1 MVGGPELYAAL
12 ATAQAA
18 IVGAAKDAQNPFLAK
33 KGPNN
38 TLIEGTGM
46 YVTLSSYI
54 EAARPVF
61 AANGL
66 SVITMPH
73 DGPAPDGFASFSSTL
88 AHSSGQFITRNF
100 FIPLVK
106 KDAQGFGGTM
116 TYARKYCLAGWGNMW
131 AEDDDGET
139 AVGRGGGKTAA
150 KPAAPSRPV
159 KELIEAL
166 SNAPS
171 MAALDALRPDCG
183 PYRNT
188 EHWPSIEAVAVATKA
203 RLEQEAKD
211 AAKKR

>member
-1 MVGGPELYAAL
+1 VVANAELYKAL
-12 ATAQAA
+12 AKAQTDVENATKGSTNPHLKNRYA
-18 IVGAAKDAQNPFLAK
+18 DLGAVLEVAKP
-33 KGPNN
+33 
-38 TLIEGTGM
+38 
-46 YVTLSSYI
+46 VLS
-54 EAARPVF
+54 
-61 AANGL
+61 ANGL
-66 SVITMPH
+66 SIVTL
-73 DGPAPDGFASFSSTL
+73 PAIGEPGGDAR
-88 AHSSGQFITRNF
+88 FITSMCHVSGEYVTMDFN
-100 FIPLVK
+100 IPYGAK
-106 KDAQGFGGTM
+106 RDAQGLGGLL
-116 TYARKYCLAGWGNMW
+116 TYARRYCLAAWLNLW

-139 AVGRGGGKTAA
+139 AVGRGGKPAA
-150 KPAAPSRPV
+150 KPAAPGRPV